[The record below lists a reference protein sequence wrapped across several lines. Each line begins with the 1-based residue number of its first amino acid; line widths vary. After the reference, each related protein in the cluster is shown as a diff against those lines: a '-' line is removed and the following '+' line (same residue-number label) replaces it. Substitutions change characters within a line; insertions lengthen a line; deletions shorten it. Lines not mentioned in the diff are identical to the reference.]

1 MGSAVSG
8 ARLSTVLVAWVCV
21 GLVPVSVWA
30 AEAEPILVGRPAQ
43 APVALPPPDSPTLL
57 AFPSLEL
64 SFPTQGG
71 VSSVAGET
79 YLYYMQIDEMISLPS
94 QERWTPFDETIERVL
109 LEDFRSLWDTG
120 FLNDLT
126 IEIIDAP
133 YPNGVPAK
141 RVVFLME
148 ERERVRITTF
158 EGPTSTTRPRSMTRW
173 SRPASSCVRTAGS
186 DQVSWGRPR
195 ACFGRCT
202 PRKVTSLPRSVTRS
216 PQWPVVRRSC
226 S

>member
-1 MGSAVSG
+1 MGSAEMRG
-8 ARLSTVLVAWVCV
+8 WLAATAVAWVCV
-21 GLVPVSVWA
+21 GLVPVSVGA
-30 AEAEPILVGRPAQ
+30 AEAEPTVVGQQAP

-64 SFPTQGG
+64 SFPSQGG

-109 LEDFRSLWDTG
+109 LEDFRSLWGTG

-148 ERERVRITTF
+148 ERERERITTI
-158 EGPTSTTRPRSMTRW
+158 E
-173 SRPASSCVRTAGS
+173 GS
-186 DQVSWGRPR
+186 DEYEQTEINDALEQAGIELSFPTKGGVSNLAGE
-195 ACFGRCT
+195 T
-202 PRKVTSLPRSVTRS
+202 YLKYM
-216 PQWPVVRRSC
+216 QIY
-226 S
+226 